1 MFLRHS
7 SSYICFV
14 SEAPHIILYR
24 SPEFGSW
31 CTLICLYKLKYRQ
44 LVSGLCHKSGSFT
57 VYQCKRTFFYS
68 SIIILGLVGR
78 ISSLLCYQQIPGL
91 CKILK
96 ENKNGMVQ
104 CGTMTLCNFLIS
116 SLKIHVTRIFICS
129 GSFKSNRQIVF
140 G

>member
-14 SEAPHIILYR
+14 SEAPHVILYR

-31 CTLICLYKLKYRQ
+31 CTFVYTSSNTDNSCLACVINQGHSL
-44 LVSGLCHKSGSFT
+44 
-57 VYQCKRTFFYS
+57 YQCRRTFFYS
-68 SIIILGLVGR
+68 SIIIFGLVGR
-78 ISSLLCYQQIPGL
+78 ISSLLCYQQIPSL

-116 SLKIHVTRIFICS
+116 SLNIHVTRIFICS